1 MQPLVFEPYLRPQIW
16 GQRRLKDRLGKALPT
31 DERFG
36 ESWEISAY
44 PRHVTQVAEGPLCG
58 VSLTELWDHHAVE
71 LVGSHVPVASR
82 FPLLIKFLDCH
93 DLLSVQVHPNDGL
106 ARALLTNE
114 SGKTEAWVV
123 LDVEST
129 GRVYAGLKPG
139 TTRDD
144 LERHLDAGTVAECLH
159 TFAPRPGDSI
169 LLPSGTVH
177 AAGGGVLVAEV
188 QQTSDATFRLFDWN
202 RLGPEGKPRAL
213 HRTEALQAIDWSIG
227 PVRPMAPMELAKSG
241 CGVPGERLVHCSY
254 FCMDRYVVDGAL
266 QVPYAGQMSIWMILA
281 GTAQLQTK
289 DGYQRSFRA
298 GETVLIPAS
307 AGQAAWNTSVS
318 GSAKVLAV
326 TLP

>member
-44 PRHVTQVAEGPLCG
+44 PRHVTSVVEGPLCG
-58 VSLTELWDHHAVE
+58 ATLTELWDHHAEE
-71 LVGSHVPVASR
+71 LTGSPVPATPR

-93 DLLSVQVHPNDGL
+93 DLLSVQVHPNDDL
-106 ARALLTNE
+106 ARSLLKDE

-123 LDVEST
+123 LDAEST
-129 GRVYAGLKPG
+129 GRIYAGFKPG

-159 TFAPRPGDSI
+159 AFTPRPGDSI
-169 LLPSGTVH
+169 FLPSGTVH

-202 RLGPEGKPRAL
+202 RLGPDGKPRAL
-213 HRTEALQAIDWSIG
+213 HRTEALQAIDWSFG
-227 PVRPMAPMELAKSG
+227 PVRPMTPMKLAESG
-241 CGVPGERLVHCSY
+241 CGARGERLVHCSY
-254 FCMDRYVVDGAL
+254 FCMERYVVNGTMPA
-266 QVPYAGQMSIWMILA
+266 PYAGQMSIWMVLA
-281 GTAQLQTK
+281 GTVQLQTK
-289 DGYQRSFRA
+289 DGYQRPFRA

-307 AGQAAWNTSVS
+307 AGQASWTTGMS
-318 GSAKVLAV
+318 GPATVLAI